1 MGPWL
6 THAAT
11 LRWHNTD
18 RNAANLSQGK
28 CSKPS
33 CRDLSGSS
41 HAALGRCYLRM
52 HTPVLCKVLPHTLP
66 HQSYTES
73 IFRLWDK
80 GGIWITQLMQLFK
93 QHAQHASNKLT
104 VFSGHPTPKLHV
116 TVSKIGFIQS
126 TFEDIFLA
134 FLHTALWSKMW
145 RMLLSFCQN
154 FKTQAKK
161 RKREQDFDSQQI
173 P

>member
-1 MGPWL
+1 MQQICPGANAPNPAVGPVCSARSFRKML
-6 THAAT
+6 PQ
-11 LRWHNTD
+11 
-18 RNAANLSQGK
+18 NAHPLYFAK
-28 CSKPS
+28 CSLIHCHINPIQKV
-33 CRDLSGSS
+33 SS
-41 HAALGRCYLRM
+41 DYEIREA
-52 HTPVLCKVLPHTLP
+52 
-66 HQSYTES
+66 SES
-73 IFRLWDK
+73 HS
-80 GGIWITQLMQLFK
+80 LMQLFK
-93 QHAQHASNKLT
+93 QHAQHTSNKLT

-161 RKREQDFDSQQI
+161 RKRAGLWFSAKYHRVTLDLWTF
-173 P
+173 